1 VVWAGGVAVSFTWP
15 LALLGLFAVPL
26 LVGALVLQQRRKRRN
41 AIVVSSV
48 SLIRAAMP
56 KRSRWRRYLPLGL
69 FLAALSFLTVASA
82 RPRTSVT
89 VPISDTTI
97 VLALD
102 VSRSM
107 CATDVEPNRLA
118 AAQKAAISFVEGRAG
133 GTRVGIVAFADSAQV
148 LVPPTTDKVAVVAAI
163 EGLTTT
169 RGTAIGAATLK
180 SLDAIAEVNPDVA
193 KTGPVD
199 GAPVA
204 DGAPDPA
211 GAPKKVGDYVPDII
225 VLLTDGANTRGIA
238 PLEAAQQ
245 AVDRRVRVYTIGFG
259 TTNPTGAAC
268 TRDQLGGDALGGGGG
283 FPPGGGGG
291 GGGRGGRSPLVA
303 DEPTLME
310 VAKVTGGEY
319 FKAENADQLKGVFE
333 KLPSRV
339 VLQKKER
346 EISVIFAL
354 LGGVLAAAAVTLS
367 LRWNRFP

>member
-1 VVWAGGVAVSFTWP
+1 MSFTWP
-15 LALLGLFAVPL
+15 LALLGLLAVPL

-69 FLAALSFLTVASA
+69 FLAAISSLSVASA

-118 AAQKAAISFVEGRAG
+118 AAQKAAVSFVEGRAG

-148 LVPPTTDKVAVVAAI
+148 LVSPTTDKVAVVAAI

-193 KTGPVD
+193 KTGSLD
-199 GAPVA
+199 GSAAGAPA
-204 DGAPDPA
+204 APPESD
-211 GAPKKVGDYVPDII
+211 GAPKKAAGDYVPDII
-225 VLLTDGANTRGIA
+225 VLLTDGANTRGVA

-268 TRDQLGGDALGGGGG
+268 TRAQLGGDALGGGGG
-283 FPPGGGGG
+283 FPPGGPGG

-310 VAKVTGGEY
+310 VAKLTGGEY

-346 EISVIFAL
+346 EISVLFGL
-354 LGGVLAAAAVTLS
+354 LGALLAAAAVTLS